1 MKINIHFVSNITTK
15 FVCGTCRKHF
25 CPKKNSHKE
34 FLPWKTLPHRMFV
47 VRQFCR
53 IFFKYTNYLVIK
65 YHVIKQSGIFGLGL
79 GFRLGRV
86 SNGKNVYGIV
96 LHVEP
101 TKIYATKI
109 NIQNIFLVFSHHHYL
124 YIKY

>member
-15 FVCGTCRKHF
+15 FVCGTRRKHF
-25 CPKKNSHKE
+25 CPKENSHKE
-34 FLPWKTLPHRMFV
+34 FPPQKTLPRRMFV

-53 IFFKYTNYLVIK
+53 IFFKYANYLVIK
-65 YHVIKQSGIFGLGL
+65 YHAIKQSGIFGLGL

-96 LHVEP
+96 LDP

-109 NIQNIFLVFSHHHYL
+109 NIQNIFLVFFSSSLSLCINY
-124 YIKY
+124 